1 MSAKLE
7 EIDQY
12 SIGKAQSDSPLDG
25 PQITNSEI
33 FRAYI
38 AAYLRGRD
46 DIHQEKLTFLIRSL
60 APERHGLPI
69 ELYIFTK
76 TIDWIA
82 YENIQAEIFDHLL
95 AIAPVFELRVFQDP
109 TGLDFSKLVE

>member
-7 EIDQY
+7 EIDQDN
-12 SIGKAQSDSPLDG
+12 IGKTQNDSPLDG
-25 PQITNSEI
+25 LQITNSEI

-38 AAYLRGRD
+38 AAYLRSRD
-46 DIHQEKLTFLIRSL
+46 DIHQEKMTFLIRSL

-76 TIDWIA
+76 TTDWG
-82 YENIQAEIFDHLL
+82 
-95 AIAPVFELRVFQDP
+95 VLRKY
-109 TGLDFSKLVE
+109 TGKNL